1 MSDLRDS
8 NGFLI
13 FPKNF
18 TYKGY
23 RITAMEFDDKTVW
36 DVYLGHVY
44 RETFNSVEDAKRYIE
59 QPRF

>member
-1 MSDLRDS
+1 MSLRDD

-13 FPKNF
+13 NPKNF

-23 RITAMEFDDKTVW
+23 KIRTMEFDDKTVY
-36 DVYLGHVY
+36 DVYFGHVY
-44 RETFNSVEDAKRYIE
+44 RETFNSVEAAKAYVD